1 MKNRVKHYDN
11 VFRVNNPM
19 VFYLVNKTELI
30 ILDEL
35 IIQNIK
41 FINKTKL
48 ITLDDLIIQKYQRY

>member
-35 IIQNIK
+35 IIQ
-41 FINKTKL
+41 
-48 ITLDDLIIQKYQRY
+48 KYQIYK